1 MLSISD
7 YLKLIEIKN
16 YFSEEIDK
24 KESENNV
31 YESDYLN
38 ILRSYLLKIINKL
51 EKEY

>member
-24 KESENNV
+24 KESENNL
-31 YESDYLN
+31 YEADCLN
-38 ILRSYLLKIINKL
+38 VMRSYLLKIINKL
-51 EKEY
+51 EKEE